1 MMVLEASASN
11 TRDATFKVP
20 VARLRSL
27 RDQIQALFGLPD
39 TNALCEWTHLY
50 EDVSEVL
57 TAVEVKCA
65 QRPGAEDAE
74 VQILRLKSLLS
85 VVMQWPRYWQHWDD
99 DDYLKVRCGRYA
111 LERWTRQPEEE
122 ETLSAAEKY
131 RAVADHLQAMRNIR
145 ELPGISALSSGLR
158 FDEGVRTVVRVLTAF
173 VRDCPRG
180 VTQRAFVRGKELSA
194 ERKVF
199 HGILFNICR
208 ACSVIVRVCPRQA
221 AWACV
226 RS

>member
-1 MMVLEASASN
+1 MDRVTLALMAQRQGSLSGLLVLVCAAMMMVLEASASN

-27 RDQIQALFGLPD
+27 RDQIQVLFGLPD
-39 TNALCEWTHLY
+39 TDALCEWTHLY

-65 QRPGAEDAE
+65 QLPGAEDAE

-99 DDYLKVRCGRYA
+99 DEYLKVRCGRYV
-111 LERWTRQPEEE
+111 LERRIRQPEEE

-145 ELPGISALSSGLR
+145 ELPEGTWIHTALA
-158 FDEGVRTVVRVLTAF
+158 EV
-173 VRDCPRG
+173 
-180 VTQRAFVRGKELSA
+180 QRLQEEESQL
-194 ERKVF
+194 
-199 HGILFNICR
+199 
-208 ACSVIVRVCPRQA
+208 
-221 AWACV
+221 
-226 RS
+226 

>member
-1 MMVLEASASN
+1 MTLALLAQRQGSLSCLLVLVCAAMMMVLEASASN

-39 TNALCEWTHLY
+39 TDALCEWTHLY

-99 DDYLKVRCGRYA
+99 DEYLKVRCGRYV
-111 LERWTRQPEEE
+111 LERWIRQPEEE

-145 ELPGISALSSGLR
+145 ELPEGTWIHTALA
-158 FDEGVRTVVRVLTAF
+158 EV
-173 VRDCPRG
+173 
-180 VTQRAFVRGKELSA
+180 QRLQEEESQL
-194 ERKVF
+194 
-199 HGILFNICR
+199 
-208 ACSVIVRVCPRQA
+208 
-221 AWACV
+221 
-226 RS
+226 